1 MEFMGRKIVTTCDG
15 AVPTTASGKS
25 CSNGNYRRRQTHGIG
40 SLQEK
45 VVTGKVM
52 SLGDKQRVI
61 RKSMGIDSMVKNRGG
76 EYPVLKPPI
85 AH

>member
-45 VVTGKVM
+45 LWAWGTSKGW
-52 SLGDKQRVI
+52 SESQWGL
-61 RKSMGIDSMVKNRGG
+61 
-76 EYPVLKPPI
+76 
-85 AH
+85 